1 MAAPQAAP
9 TTFSSRWLLA
19 CAAATISETITYPLD
34 LLKTRLQLQNER
46 GRGLLP
52 QAAAGGAAAPLA
64 PPAAP
69 PPLLSL
75 RAMAVHMVRTEGPA
89 SLFAGLP
96 VAVIRQLF
104 NAGVSV
110 GLYPTVR
117 AALLGEGE
125 SAASAPLWKRALA
138 GAATGCIAQA
148 LAQPADVIKV
158 RVQADGRRRAVGL
171 APRYAGSLDALRR
184 IRREEGARGFYTAL
198 GSSVWRAGIINSA
211 GIASYD
217 GTKQW
222 ATREMGERA
231 WGGMGPQAVAALV
244 CGAVSTVVSCPLDVV
259 KTRLMNAP
267 PGLYKG
273 PNDCF
278 LQLLRTEGAM
288 SMWKGIVPTY
298 QRQALWN
305 GIFWLALEKAQQLLG
320 VESI

>member
-1 MAAPQAAP
+1 MAEPRGAASG
-9 TTFSSRWLLA
+9 TTFAGRWALA
-19 CAAATISETITYPLD
+19 CVAATISEAATYPLD

-46 GRGLLP
+46 GRGVLP
-52 QAAAGGAAAPLA
+52 QHAGAAAA

-75 RAMAVHMVRTEGPA
+75 RGMAVYMVRTEGPA

-96 VAVIRQLF
+96 VALVRQQF

-117 AALLGEGE
+117 GALLGGDE

-138 GAATGCIAQA
+138 GAATGCVAQA
-148 LAQPADVIKV
+148 LAQPADVVKV
-158 RVQADGRRRAVGL
+158 RVQADGRRRAAGL

-184 IRREEGARGFYTAL
+184 IRLEEGARGFYTAL

-222 ATREMGERA
+222 ATRTMGEGA
-231 WGGMGPQAVAALV
+231 WGGMGPQVVAALV

-273 PNDCF
+273 PNDC
-278 LQLLRTEGAM
+278 LIQLVKTEGAV

-305 GIFWLALEKAQQLLG
+305 GIFWLALEKTQQLLG
-320 VESI
+320 IESL

>member
-1 MAAPQAAP
+1 MTDARP
-9 TTFSSRWLLA
+9 TSFSSRWALA
-19 CAAATISETITYPLD
+19 CVAATISETSTYPLD

-46 GRGLLP
+46 GRGLMP
-52 QAAAGGAAAPLA
+52 QALSASPSA
-64 PPAAP
+64 PPSGP
-69 PPLLSL
+69 PPLLNL
-75 RAMAVHMVRTEGPA
+75 RAMAAHMVRTEGAA

-96 VAVIRQLF
+96 VAVVRQLF

-117 AALLGEGE
+117 SALLGGNE
-125 SAASAPLWKRALA
+125 SAATAPLWKRALA
-138 GAATGCIAQA
+138 GAATGCFSQA
-148 LAQPADVIKV
+148 LAQPADVVKV
-158 RVQADGRRRAVGL
+158 RVQADGRLRAAGL
-171 APRYAGSLDALRR
+171 TPRYRGSLDALRR
-184 IRREEGARGFYTAL
+184 IRREEGVRGFYTAL

-222 ATREMGERA
+222 ATRVMGAHA
-231 WGGMGPQAVAALV
+231 WGGMGPQVVAALV

-273 PNDCF
+273 PNDCL
-278 LQLLRTEGAM
+278 LQLLKTEGAG
-288 SMWKGIVPTY
+288 SLWKGIVPTY

-320 VESI
+320 MERL

>member
-1 MAAPQAAP
+1 MTAQ
-9 TTFSSRWLLA
+9 SRERTGFAQRWFLA
-19 CAAATISETITYPLD
+19 CLGATLSELLTYPLD

-52 QAAAGGAAAPLA
+52 QNAGPATLPPSSAPLLLNLRSM
-64 PPAAP
+64 AA
-69 PPLLSL
+69 
-75 RAMAVHMVRTEGPA
+75 HMVRTEGAA

-96 VAVIRQLF
+96 VAVVRQLF

-117 AALLGEGE
+117 GALVGRGE
-125 SAASAPLWKRALA
+125 SARDAALWKRALA
-138 GAATGCIAQA
+138 GAVTGCVAQA
-148 LAQPADVIKV
+148 LAQPADVVKV
-158 RVQADGRRRAVGL
+158 RVQADGRLRAAGL
-171 APRYAGSLDALRR
+171 PPRYAGSLDAVRR

-217 GTKQW
+217 ATKQW
-222 ATREMGERA
+222 ATRALGERA
-231 WGGMGPQAVAALV
+231 WGGMGPQVIAALV

-273 PNDCF
+273 PNDCL
-278 LQLLRTEGAM
+278 LQLLKTEGPA

-305 GIFWLALEKAQQLLG
+305 GIFWLALEKTQQLLG
-320 VESI
+320 IESL